1 MSDRGDG
8 NIERPSSS
16 PQLFFFFSQG
26 QGAKF
31 IYFPESYDEILLSTL
46 W

>member
-1 MSDRGDG
+1 MSDQGDG
-8 NIERPSSS
+8 NTERDHHCPS
-16 PQLFFFFSQG
+16 FFLQG
-26 QGAKF
+26 QEAKF